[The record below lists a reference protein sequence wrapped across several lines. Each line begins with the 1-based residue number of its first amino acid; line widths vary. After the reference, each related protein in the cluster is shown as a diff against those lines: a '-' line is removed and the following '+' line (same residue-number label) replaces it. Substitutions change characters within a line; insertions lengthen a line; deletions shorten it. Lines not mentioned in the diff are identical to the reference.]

1 MGPSLLLRSHL
12 NKLSQKALARPP
24 LGGRKDRA
32 LLARYQEKAANYLG
46 LLQFACVLIWFKQY
60 YRLTNIYASP
70 GSIFLD
76 ILQDRNEA
84 YASE

>member
-1 MGPSLLLRSHL
+1 MGKTSEKLLPARRWAVERTVSW
-12 NKLSQKALARPP
+12 LSKY
-24 LGGRKDRA
+24 RA

-70 GSIFLD
+70 GSTFLD